1 MYRQRVTMGFGQRLT
16 PFVRNILV
24 GLVVLYVV
32 QIVVENWLNQPV
44 TEFIALWPPASPMGS
59 TGMFRPWQPVTALLF
74 NGDPG
79 SALIDWLML
88 YFFLGTTL
96 DLLGRKGT
104 AKLLGTTWVV
114 GVLVGMALA
123 LSGIVNALVPCIGVT
138 ALVSTMVIA
147 YGMGRPDAQIYV
159 MFVVPMKGRHFVILD
174 IAIATLYFLYLRSF
188 DATVVL
194 AASLAAIVW
203 MWCDGSLRVLLLKLR
218 LQWLLR
224 QGKGGSRKRGK
235 FEVIDGGRGQA
246 GNDDWVH

>member
-32 QIVVENWLNQPV
+32 QIMLDNWVGLGV
-44 TEFIALWPPASPMGS
+44 TNLVSLWPPAGPVGS

-74 NGDPG
+74 NGHPQA
-79 SALIDWLML
+79 ALVDWLMTF
-88 YFFLGTTL
+88 FFLGTTL
-96 DLLGRKGT
+96 DFLGRKGT
-104 AKLLGTTWVV
+104 AKMLGTVWVV

-123 LSGIVNALVPCIGVT
+123 LPGIVHPNSPCVGVT
-138 ALVSTMVIA
+138 ALVSAMVIA
-147 YGMGRPDAQIYV
+147 YGMGRPDDQILV
-159 MFVVPMKGRHFVILD
+159 MFVLPMKGRHFVVLD
-174 IAIATLYFLYLRSF
+174 IAIATLFFLYLRSF
-188 DATVVL
+188 ETAVVL

-218 LQWLLR
+218 LRWLVR
-224 QGKGGSRKRGK
+224 QRSTGRGKRGK